1 MFDFL
6 NEEMKSLAP
15 AENTAISP
23 AAVETIRETGKTVAE
38 MMPAVRAMGEML
50 RIMGER
56 MTAMEKTIRTLEKV
70 SPGQA
75 AEINRGIRERA
86 AEIWAAYEGQPD
98 PEKHKAVAAAIRR
111 EVREMT
117 GVRTAREIARC
128 DCQAVMAFIDEWDD
142 YDVIRKIRKGAGK

>member
-75 AEINRGIRERA
+75 AEINREIRERA
-86 AEIWAAYEGQPD
+86 AEICREYGIDAEARKPI
-98 PEKHKAVAAAIRR
+98 VAAIRKD
-111 EVREMT
+111 VREMT

-128 DCQAVMAFIDEWDD
+128 DRDAVTAFIRTWED
-142 YDVIRKIRKGAGK
+142 YDRILKIRKGAGK